1 MPELHSFLYSL
12 LLAAFLLTTCHA
24 QQRKVHIVYM
34 GELPKGD
41 FSVASTHHSMLKT
54 VLGSKSSVKDSLIYS
69 YGRSFNGFAANLTD
83 EEVES
88 FSDMEG
94 VVSVIPN
101 HILKLH
107 TTRSWDFMGISKDTV
122 GPPKEGNVI
131 VGLLDTGIWPESESF
146 NDDGFTAPPAK
157 WKGKCTGANFTCNKC
172 IMDAKK
178 HDDREFAYGSGH
190 INPEGALDPGLVY
203 DASEGDYI
211 NFLCKQGYNT
221 TTLRKITWDNS
232 SVCTSTEPGRAWDLN
247 YPSFSVAVEDGQQI
261 LAIFNRTVTNVG
273 SENSIYTAS
282 MYIPTSIGVT
292 VEPSVLSFS
301 KVGEQKSFL
310 VMVYGPPITQQP
322 IISGAIM
329 WKDGIHVVRSPLVIY
344 TILPGSTYSSSYSLP
359 HKTPNFE
366 GLSMYHKNGILT
378 GK

>member
-1 MPELHSFLYSL
+1 
-12 LLAAFLLTTCHA
+12 
-24 QQRKVHIVYM
+24 
-34 GELPKGD
+34 
-41 FSVASTHHSMLKT
+41 
-54 VLGSKSSVKDSLIYS
+54 
-69 YGRSFNGFAANLTD
+69 
-83 EEVES
+83 
-88 FSDMEG
+88 
-94 VVSVIPN
+94 
-101 HILKLH
+101 
-107 TTRSWDFMGISKDTV
+107 
-122 GPPKEGNVI
+122 
-131 VGLLDTGIWPESESF
+131 
-146 NDDGFTAPPAK
+146 
-157 WKGKCTGANFTCNKC
+157 
-172 IMDAKK
+172 MDAKK